1 MKKMYF
7 AQPTNPGEALKE
19 PGNNSAVRLDTVEGI
34 ELKAECGSSV
44 SDDYVPLEYQRA
56 FAEFGEFALWSD
68 SLDKILHQACQLV
81 SAASDT
87 SLAAILE
94 LQKDGKTMLVRAGV
108 GWAPG
113 IVGMTRIPA
122 TGSTAKPVILSD
134 IRENDQYKYLGCLL
148 DHDVRALAIV
158 PILRPDHEPPY
169 GILQVACRTPRAFT
183 RADTLFLR
191 SYANLVAAAI
201 ERLRSWT
208 QLREY
213 AEEKERLLTEM
224 QHEATSNLRI
234 VTALVDQVASYAKH
248 VEATDAAHA
257 VSDGIEAA
265 GFADQD
271 VHPEDKKMQRI
282 CLGTY
287 LSEVVAGLLSMHNDT
302 ALQKISLIS
311 DMSYP
316 SVSSSV
322 GVALGLITGQFMSD
336 TLRYIFANEKGGII
350 KLKME
355 VTSNLLQLTLSE
367 DGNGYRGEIARRSG
381 IKLIERLASQIK
393 ATCQWSG
400 ETGTQL
406 MLSMQI

>member
-19 PGNNSAVRLDTVEGI
+19 PGNNSVVRLDTVEGV
-34 ELKAECGSSV
+34 EPKAECNPSV
-44 SDDYVPLEYQRA
+44 SEDYVPLEYQRA

-68 SLDKILHQACQLV
+68 SPDKILHQACHLV
-81 SAASDT
+81 SAAFDT
-87 SLAAILE
+87 PLAAILE
-94 LQKDGKTMLVRAGV
+94 LQEDGKTMLVRAGV

-113 IVGMTRIPA
+113 IVGMTRMAAI
-122 TGSTAKPVILSD
+122 GSTAERCCLETAKPVILSD
-134 IRENDQYKYLGCLL
+134 IRRNDRYDYLGCLL
-148 DHDVRALAIV
+148 DHDVRALATV
-158 PILRPDHEPPY
+158 PLLRPDHEPPY
-169 GILQVACRTPRAFT
+169 GVLQVACRTPRAFT

-248 VEATDAAHA
+248 AEATDAAHA

-265 GFADQD
+265 GFVDQD

-322 GVALGLITGQFMSD
+322 GVALGLITGQFMFD
-336 TLRYIFANEKGGII
+336 TLRYIFANENGGII

-355 VTSNLLQLTLSE
+355 VTSDLLQLTC
-367 DGNGYRGEIARRSG
+367 RRTATG
-381 IKLIERLASQIK
+381 IGVRKPAEAGS
-393 ATCQWSG
+393 S
-400 ETGTQL
+400 
-406 MLSMQI
+406 